1 MRRKLLKA
9 GAAALLLCMGV
20 AGSAFFCQAEIRAE
34 ETAEPVFSR
43 GSGYYEEEFDLTLSA
58 PKGSTIYYTTDG
70 SIPLSKED
78 EMAKATPTP
87 LPTATPKPVE
97 FDLSANNTDY
107 VYDVEMNEKE
117 NGMQL
122 AFEWR
127 YRSMCFRVPQGETD
141 WTKYKTLTIEFSV
154 DAAANGRNVGL
165 QACPV
170 YSWAPDSYGTNGE
183 FRCFEARTTAEEGA
197 EHEVWEISLNGRDV
211 SNVGWIMLGTTTN
224 EARLV
229 PPDTITVH
237 SIRLEKEAVS
247 GPADEKKD
255 TQIYK
260 EAIRVQD
267 RTGEPNVL
275 ATKNNT
281 ALMYNSAYAT
291 LYAPK
296 DSEVA
301 KATVIRALAVDASGK
316 RSNVVTKTYFVGK
329 NMRENYKKVAVMSIV
344 TDPDNL
350 LHSDTGIYRKENYEN
365 SGKEWER
372 PAFVEYFEED
382 GSSPFATEMGIR
394 LHGGW
399 SRHYGQ
405 KSFNLYF
412 RDTVYG
418 GLKNLK
424 DYALIPSATD
434 ADGNVIQKYKSF
446 MLRNGGNDTEYTKLQ
461 DVWIQGLV
469 RDRAFA
475 TQASR
480 PCVLFLNGEYW
491 GPYNLTEK
499 YSDNSIEEEFGVA
512 KENVVAIKD
521 NELDEGQESDMQFYR
536 ELQALAELDMKN
548 DENYKKF
555 CNLVDVQSYLDY
567 YAMEVYIGNHD
578 WPQKNTMFWRT
589 RENDGTRYGDT
600 KWRLMLFD
608 TEYSMNL
615 YGQTT
620 GTYPLLW
627 LLEQDELFRSVFQNE
642 EFRGQFINTMCDLIN
657 VNFKADDAIAS
668 LEQYEAVYKPL
679 MADYFVRY
687 GLDKKEFDNNV
698 SRMKS
703 FIKKRPISIRTDLK
717 AHAGA
722 GGSTLLTIKG
732 LEGSTVQ
739 INTTKAALENG
750 IWGGTYFS
758 AYPVTLTA
766 PEVEGY
772 EFTGWK
778 VTNAEKISEQGRTV
792 QLKLSKQPVAEA
804 SYREVKK
811 NPETPGNT
819 VKKPGKVTKVRL
831 VSKKKKALRI
841 TWKKVKNA
849 AGYQIAIARDAKF
862 KKQVKKTA
870 SVEASKTIKGLISKK
885 KYYVRV
891 RAYNKSGSKKQYGAY
906 SAVKSKEVR

>member
-1 MRRKLLKA
+1 MRRKFLKA
-9 GAAALLLCMGV
+9 GAAALMLCMSVVG
-20 AGSAFFCQAEIRAE
+20 AAFFCQAEIQAE
-34 ETAEPVFSR
+34 ETAEPVFSKE
-43 GSGYYEEEFDLTLSA
+43 SGYYEEGFDLTLTA

-78 EMAKATPTP
+78 DMAEATPTP
-87 LPTATPKPVE
+87 LPTATPKPIE
-97 FDLSANNTDY
+97 FDLSADNTDY
-107 VYDVEMNEKE
+107 VYNVALNQKE
-117 NGMQL
+117 DGMQL

-127 YRSMCFRVPQGETD
+127 YRSMCFRVPKGETD
-141 WTKYKTLTIEFSV
+141 WTKYKALTIEFSV
-154 DAAANGRNVGL
+154 DTAADGMNVGL

-224 EARLV
+224 EGGLE

-237 SIRLEKEAVS
+237 SIRLERDSAS

-255 TQIYK
+255 TQTYK
-260 EAIRVQD
+260 NPIRVQD

-291 LYAPK
+291 LYAPR

-301 KATVIRALAVDASGK
+301 KATVIRALAVDAAGN
-316 RSNVVTKTYFVGK
+316 RSKVVTKTYFVGK
-329 NMRENYKKVAVMSIV
+329 NIKDNYKNASVMSIV

-350 LHSDTGIYRKENYEN
+350 LNKETGIYRKENYEN
-365 SGKEWER
+365 SGREWER

-412 RDTVYG
+412 RDTYD

-424 DYALIPSATD
+424 DYALISSAED

-446 MLRNGGNDTEYTKLQ
+446 MLRNGGNDTEYTKIQ
-461 DVWIQGLV
+461 DAWIQGLV

-491 GPYNLTEK
+491 GLYNLTEK
-499 YSDNSIEEEFGVA
+499 YSDNSIGEEFGVA

-521 NELDEGQESDMQFYR
+521 DKLDEGQESDIELYD

-555 CNLVDVQSYLDY
+555 CNLVDIQSYIDY
-567 YAMEVYIGNHD
+567 YATEVYIGNYD

-608 TEYSMNL
+608 TEYSMEM
-615 YGQTT
+615 YGHTT
-620 GTYPLLW
+620 GTYPLTW
-627 LLEQDELFRSVFQNE
+627 LLQQDELFYSVFQNE
-642 EFRGQFINTMCDLIN
+642 EFRGQFINTMCDLTN
-657 VNFKADDAIAS
+657 VNFKEDDAIAS

-679 MADYFVRY
+679 MADFFIRF
-687 GLDKKEFDNNV
+687 GLDENNFDSNV
-698 SRMKS
+698 SRMRN
-703 FIKKRPISIRTDLK
+703 FIKKRPIQIRSDLK
-717 AHAGA
+717 AHANA

-732 LEGSTVQ
+732 IEGSTVR
-739 INTTKAALENG
+739 INTTKAELKDG
-750 IWGGTYFS
+750 TWGGTYFKE
-758 AYPVTLTA
+758 YPVTLTA
-766 PEVEGY
+766 PEVQGY
-772 EFTGWK
+772 EFTGWN
-778 VTNAEKISEQGRTV
+778 VTNAEILSEQGRTV
-792 QLKLSKQPVAEA
+792 QLKLSKKPYAEA
-804 SYREVKK
+804 TYREVKDV
-811 NPETPGNT
+811 PENK
-819 VKKPGKVTKVRL
+819 VKKPGKVTKVKL
-831 VSKKKKALRI
+831 VSKKKKTLQI
-841 TWKKVKNA
+841 TWKKVKKA
-849 AGYQIAIARDAKF
+849 TGYQIIIAKDAKF
-862 KKQVKKTA
+862 KKQIKKVT
-870 SVEASKTIKGLISKK
+870 SVRASKTIKGLTSKK
-885 KYYVRV
+885 KYYVRI
-891 RAYNKSGSKKQYGAY
+891 RAYNKSGGKKQYGAY
-906 SAVKSKEVR
+906 SAVKSKKVR